1 LSAHATFDLAQGLLR
16 LAPATLDVL
25 LGPPGRERN
34 GAEPHLAALR
44 EAGVLGPEGIHPEV
58 EAALAPMQRPVCEL
72 VVRDG
77 GRPAEGWMASNAVT
91 FVVAGDD
98 GLADVSVLHPSL
110 LPWTLA
116 ALVELGPRRRSQ
128 TAAKLR
134 LGRAD
139 LERLL
144 GSRDPE
150 AGRGSA
156 REEAP
161 EEVER
166 ALDALAG
173 ARRWRAEARWSGPG
187 GQRSERAVEAI
198 DTDAG
203 LWLIEP
209 DGSELSL
216 RPVTSTTAWRLLIRL
231 PPRSYELGPEPR
243 TVGAGAPPAN

>member
-1 LSAHATFDLAQGLLR
+1 MSAHATFDLAQGLLR

-25 LGPPGRERN
+25 LGTPGRERN

-44 EAGVLGPEGIHPEV
+44 EAGVLGLEGIHPEV

-72 VVRDG
+72 VVRDD

-98 GLADVSVLHPSL
+98 GLVDVSVLHPSL

-134 LGRAD
+134 LARAD

-144 GSRDPE
+144 GSREPE

-203 LWLIEP
+203 LWLVEP